1 MKLQCTE
8 KEQIAGKGK
17 AIEVKNLEVRFP
29 VRSGLFRRETAV
41 VRAVDGVT
49 FDVVE
54 GETVGLVG
62 ESGSGKTTTGRSL
75 LGLAPAIPGSV
86 RLFGRSLEELMNSRH
101 DLQKIGQ
108 LVFQDPFASL
118 NPRLAIGA
126 AISEAL
132 YVHGMKDKSARHERM
147 FELLDQVGLRPET
160 ATRYPVALSGGQ
172 RQRVAIARALAVEP
186 RIMILDEVVSALD
199 VSIQGQILNLLMDLQ
214 KTQKLSFLFITHD
227 LSVVRYVSHR
237 VVVMYRGCLMEE
249 GETESVFRNP
259 KHPYTHSLLSAVP
272 VPNPATQR
280 FKRKMQIRVEAHNL
294 TSVTVGC
301 RFQGSCP
308 HADDLCRNQE
318 PEILEVSRR
327 HRVACHHWAKIPDFS
342 VG

>member
-1 MKLQCTE
+1 MQSSVKQHFGETT
-8 KEQIAGKGK
+8 K
-17 AIEVKNLEVRFP
+17 AIEVKDLVVRFP
-29 VRSGLFRRETAV
+29 VRGGLLRRETSV

-49 FDVVE
+49 FDVAE

-62 ESGSGKTTTGRSL
+62 ESGSGKTTTGRAL

-101 DLQKIGQ
+101 DLQKTGQ

-118 NPRLAIGA
+118 NPRLTVGA

-132 YVHGMKDKSARHERM
+132 YVHGMKDKSARQVRM
-147 FELLDQVGLRPET
+147 IELLDQVGLRPEI

-214 KTQKLSFLFITHD
+214 EAQRLSYLFITHD
-227 LSVVRYVSHR
+227 LSVVRYISHR

-249 GETESVFRNP
+249 GYTESVFTNP

-272 VPNPATQR
+272 VPDPAVQR
-280 FKRKMQIRVEAHNL
+280 AKRKKYIQVEAQNL
-294 TSVTVGC
+294 ADSSTGC
-301 RFQGSCP
+301 RFRGSCP
-308 HADDLCRNQE
+308 HADDMCRTQD
-318 PEILEVSRR
+318 PAMRDVSGT
-327 HRVACHHWAKIPDFS
+327 HRVACHHSAKIPDFDF
-342 VG
+342 G